1 MTEMLGENSVVPYH
15 TSPIPEGPWLVF
27 APHADDETFG
37 MGGSLLL
44 ARNQGIETHV
54 VIVTDGALGGD
65 GDRQALIKERAEE
78 ARRACGALGVTQLY
92 FMEEPD
98 RELRVNKRT
107 LAKTKELIRSTKAAS
122 VFFPTPLEYH
132 PDHRSTADLV
142 WTARNELLEFDGQM
156 YSYEITTQGPIN
168 FLIDTS
174 EVALEKYSVVDLYAS
189 QLTQSKYLALTQAM
203 DTARTF
209 TLPLDKTAAE
219 GFFHFADTSIPLQAQ
234 VLGSVERFFEKVSD

>member
-15 TSPIPEGPWLVF
+15 TSPIPEGPWLIF

-54 VIVTDGALGGD
+54 AIVTDGALGGD
-65 GDRQALIKERAEE
+65 GDRQALINERAEE
-78 ARRACGALGVTQLY
+78 ARRACVALGVTQLY

-98 RELRVNKRT
+98 RGLRVTEQT

-142 WTARNELLEFDGQM
+142 WTARNELSEFDGQM
-156 YSYEITTQGPIN
+156 YSYEITTQAPIN

-219 GFFHFADTSIPLQAQ
+219 GFFHFADTSISLQAQ
-234 VLGSVERFFEKVSD
+234 LLGSVERFFEKVSD